1 MQVKLMSYLKSS
13 PINVPYFIARRY
25 LSAKK
30 KKNVINLITRVS
42 VVGIAI
48 ITAALII
55 LLSAFNGIE
64 MMIEQLYSEFDSDIT
79 IHVKEGKT
87 FSENRIDSKSISMLP
102 EVIGVSRAI
111 EETVILKHEQKWVN
125 AELIG
130 VDSSFLKMSHMDS
143 HMVDGVAILNDRE
156 ENFALIGASLLDKL
170 DGFIPEAYGHESLVC
185 YVPKRRIKIRPGKSP
200 FKSQIVNLSG
210 RINFNKE
217 VNASSFIVPLN
228 LAKDLLG
235 YKNQISALYIDC
247 KNETSKEELKGKI
260 QGLVGRQFDVK
271 TSYEKNEL
279 VYKTSKSEKLIVLII
294 LLFIFILAAFNLV
307 ASLTVLFVEKLENI
321 KTMLSFGAS
330 KKFLFRIFFYEG
342 LLIAGKGILFGVLL
356 GYFVCFLQ
364 IQFDFITMP
373 NSGGEPFPIRI
384 SLKDGSVI
392 ILLVSL
398 LSVILSYLPVKYLIK
413 KNVGDVIN

>member
-1 MQVKLMSYLKSS
+1 MSYLKSN

-25 LSAKK
+25 LSSKR

-64 MMIEQLYSEFDSDIT
+64 MMIEQLYSEFDSDVT
-79 IHVKEGKT
+79 IHVKSGKT
-87 FSENRIDSKSISMLP
+87 FNENRIDSKTISLLP
-102 EVIGVSRAI
+102 GVVNVSRAI

-130 VDSSFLKMSHMDS
+130 VDSTYLSMSNMS
-143 HMVDGVAILNDRE
+143 NHMVDGEALLRNE
-156 ENFALIGASLLDKL
+156 EGNYGIIGASLLDKL
-170 DGFIPEAYGHESLVC
+170 DGFIPEAYGRESLTC
-185 YVPKRRIKIRPGKSP
+185 YVPKSKIRIRPGKSP
-200 FKSQIVNLSG
+200 FKSRIINLSG
-210 RINFNKE
+210 RINYNKE
-217 VNASSFIVPLN
+217 VNASSFIVPLS
-228 LAKDLLG
+228 LSRELLG
-235 YKNQISALYIDC
+235 YKTQISALYIDC
-247 KNETSKEELKGKI
+247 DNGVSKESVKSEVQKI
-260 QGLVGRQFDVK
+260 VGDEFKVK

-279 VYKTSKSEKLIVLII
+279 VYQTSKSEKLIVLII

-330 KKFLFRIFFYEG
+330 KQFLFRVFFYEG
-342 LLIAGKGILFGVLL
+342 LLIAAKGIFFGVLL

-364 IQFDFITMP
+364 IQFELVTMP

-384 SLKDGSVI
+384 SLKDGALI
-392 ILLVSL
+392 IFLVSV
-398 LSVILSYLPVKYLIK
+398 LSIILSYLPVKYLIK
-413 KNVGDVIN
+413 KNVTSLIK